1 MVYRM
6 IPCRPSCRLSI
17 TLALFL
23 ALTAFGVVGCMGP
36 KSLLREKN
44 QSALVQAES
53 TRDLSITDDIISDR
67 TMTVLRTCDWAKKV
81 KSHRQQ
87 VIDEIEPFVQSS
99 SESQLLFAVTEL
111 CFKEGRKLELERKYP
126 QAMRLYVQCLVYTY
140 RFLFEA
146 RFETARNA
154 YSPDFR
160 NMCILYN
167 ASTDRILHLLQ
178 YQLHDQAQTK
188 HSLPYQP
195 EMQYVLNGGEEALN
209 IEMKI
214 KTHDLKPEDVS
225 DIQFAADFDLNGTV
239 NRYRQHG
246 LGAPMMILNRYDENN
261 PASKYTPVKQ
271 FSVATALIRPN
282 MDAFDNEGDSLQDG
296 SESETHLT
304 IEFYDPIEKSSVE
317 IQEKKVPLESD
328 WTTALVASMDKVQTD
343 DVGTVGL
350 LTPDKLM
357 DVVPGSSRTVKGF
370 YMTQK
375 YDPNKIPVIMV
386 HGLASSQVTWLDMFN
401 TLRIVPEIRDRYQFW
416 FYLYPNG
423 QPFWVS
429 AAQFRADLAEIRQTL
444 DPTRTNPVFDQIVLV
459 GHSMGGLVSRMQTID
474 SGDHLWNLVSRE
486 SIDSLNGSPELK
498 AKLKSWFQFTYN
510 TSIHRVIFIAVPQ
523 RGSSMAN
530 LTTRSLGK
538 AFIAKSA
545 EIRDTFKELM
555 RNRNKD
561 IGATSFIYS
570 HSTSVDSLSA
580 YSPIF
585 PAMEKCIKSPYVKYH
600 SIIGQISDKTQR
612 SDGVVAYCSS
622 HLEGVESELIVE
634 SSHTEI
640 THCPATIVEVGRI
653 LIENIETY
661 R

>member
-1 MVYRM
+1 MAYRF
-6 IPCRPSCRLSI
+6 PSCRLSI
-17 TLALFL
+17 TLALIL
-23 ALTAFGVVGCMGP
+23 ALTAFGVVGCIGP
-36 KSLLREKN
+36 QSLLREKN
-44 QSALVQAES
+44 QSALMQAES
-53 TRDLSITDDIISDR
+53 TRELSLTDDILSDR
-67 TMTVLRTCDWAKKV
+67 TMTILRTCDWAKKV
-81 KSHRQQ
+81 RTNRQQ

-99 SESQLLFAVTEL
+99 TESQLLFTVSEL

-154 YSPDFR
+154 YSPDFH

-167 ASTDRILHLLQ
+167 ASADRILRLIQLQ
-178 YQLHDQAQTK
+178 LQDQAQTK

-246 LGAPMMILNRYDENN
+246 LGAPMMILNRYDENS
-261 PASKYTPVKQ
+261 PASKYTPVRQ

-282 MDAFDNEGDSLQDG
+282 MDAFDNEGDSLLDG
-296 SESETHLT
+296 SESETHLS
-304 IEFYDPIEKSSVE
+304 IEFYDPVEESSIE
-317 IQEKKVPLESD
+317 IQDKKVPLESD
-328 WTTALVASMDKVQTD
+328 WTTALVASMDKMHTD
-343 DVGTVGL
+343 DVGAVGL
-350 LTPDKLM
+350 LTPDKLL
-357 DVVPGSSRTVKGF
+357 DVIPGSSRTVKGF

-401 TLRIVPEIRDRYQFW
+401 TLRIIPEIRDRYQFW

-429 AAQFRADLAEIRQTL
+429 AAQFRADLEEIRQTL
-444 DPTRTNPVFDQIVLV
+444 DPTHSNPVFDQIVLI

-474 SGDHLWNLVSRE
+474 SGDHLWNLVSKD
-486 SIDSLNGSPELK
+486 SIDNLNGSPELK
-498 AKLKSWFQFTYN
+498 AKLKSWFKFTYN

-538 AFIAKSA
+538 AFIARTTDMK
-545 EIRDTFKELM
+545 DTFKELM
-555 RNRNKD
+555 SIRNND
-561 IGATSFIYS
+561 ISTTSFIYS

-580 YSPIF
+580 NSPIF

-600 SIIGQISDKTQR
+600 SIIGQMTDKSQR
-612 SDGVVAYCSS
+612 SDGVVAYTSS
-622 HLEGVESELIVE
+622 HLDDVESELVVE
-634 SSHTEI
+634 SIHTEI
-640 THCPATIVEVGRI
+640 TRCPATIIEVGRI
-653 LIENIETY
+653 LIENMETY

>member
-1 MVYRM
+1 MANRF
-6 IPCRPSCRLSI
+6 PSCRLSI
-17 TLALFL
+17 TLALIL
-23 ALTAFGVVGCMGP
+23 ALTALGVVGCFGP
-36 KSLLREKN
+36 QSLLREKN
-44 QSALVQAES
+44 QSALMQAES
-53 TRDLSITDDIISDR
+53 TRDLSLTDDILSDR
-67 TMTVLRTCDWAKKV
+67 TMTILRTCDWAKKV
-81 KSHRQQ
+81 KTHRQQ

-99 SESQLLFAVTEL
+99 TESQLLFAISEL
-111 CFKEGRKLELERKYP
+111 CYKEGRKLELERKYP
-126 QAMRLYVQCLVYTY
+126 KAMRLYVQCLVYTY
-140 RFLFEA
+140 RYLFEA
-146 RFETARNA
+146 RYEMARNA
-154 YSPDFR
+154 YSPDFH

-167 ASTDRILHLLQ
+167 ASADRILRLVQNQLL
-178 YQLHDQAQTK
+178 DQAQTK

-195 EMQYVLNGGEEALN
+195 ELQYVLSGGEETLN

-225 DIQFAADFDLNGTV
+225 DIQFASDFDLNGTI

-246 LGAPMMILNRYDENN
+246 LGAPMMILNRYDENS
-261 PASKYTPVKQ
+261 PASKYSPVRQ
-271 FSVATALIRPN
+271 FSVATAIIRPN
-282 MDAFDNEGDSLQDG
+282 LDAFNNEGDSLLEG
-296 SESETHLT
+296 SESEMHLS
-304 IEFYDPIEKSSVE
+304 IEFYDPIEKSTVE
-317 IQEKKVPLESD
+317 IQDKKVPLESD
-328 WTTALVASMDKVQTD
+328 WTAALAASMDNLQVE
-343 DVGTVGL
+343 DVASVGL
-350 LTPDKLM
+350 FTPDKLL
-357 DVVPGSSRTVKGF
+357 DVIPGSSRTVKGF

-386 HGLASSQVTWLDMFN
+386 HGLASSQITWLDMFN

-444 DPTRTNPVFDQIVLV
+444 DPTHSNPVFDRIVLI

-474 SGDHLWNLVSRE
+474 SGDHLWNLVSRD
-486 SIDSLNGSPELK
+486 SIDNLNGSPELK

-523 RGSSMAN
+523 RGSAMAN

-545 EIRDTFKELM
+545 DIKETFKELIK
-555 RNRNKD
+555 NRNKD

-570 HSTSVDSLSA
+570 HTTSVDSLSA
-580 YSPIF
+580 NSPIF

-600 SIIGQISDKTQR
+600 SIIGQITDKTQR
-612 SDGVVAYCSS
+612 SDGVVAYASS
-622 HLEGVESELIVE
+622 HLDDVESELVVE
-634 SSHTEI
+634 SVHTEI
-640 THCPATIVEVGRI
+640 TRCPATIVEVGRI

>member
-1 MVYRM
+1 MFS
-6 IPCRPSCRLSI
+6 CRPSCRLSI

-36 KSLLREKN
+36 KSLLRENNK
-44 QSALVQAES
+44 SSLMQAES
-53 TRDLSITDDIISDR
+53 IRELSLTDDILSER
-67 TMTVLRTCDWAKKV
+67 TMTILRTCDWAKKV
-81 KSHRQQ
+81 KTNRQQ

-99 SESQLLFAVTEL
+99 TESQLLFTVSEL
-111 CFKEGRKLELERKYP
+111 CYKEGRKLELERKYP

-154 YSPDFR
+154 YSPDFH

-167 ASTDRILHLLQ
+167 ASSDRILRLIQQQLQ
-178 YQLHDQAQTK
+178 DQAQTK

-209 IEMKI
+209 IEMVI

-225 DIQFAADFDLNGTV
+225 DIQFASDFDLNGTV

-246 LGAPMMILNRYDENN
+246 LGEPMMILNRYDVNS
-261 PASKYTPVKQ
+261 PASKYTPIRQ

-282 MDAFDNEGDSLQDG
+282 MDAFDNEGDSLLEG

-304 IEFYDPIEKSSVE
+304 IEFYDPVEKASVE

-328 WTTALVASMDKVQTD
+328 WTTALVASMDKINTD
-343 DVGTVGL
+343 DVASIGL
-350 LTPDKLM
+350 LTPDKLL
-357 DVVPGSSRTVKGF
+357 DVIPGSSRTVKGF

-401 TLRIVPEIRDRYQFW
+401 TLRIIPEIRDRYQFW

-444 DPTRTNPVFDQIVLV
+444 DPNHTNPVFDQIILI

-474 SGDHLWNLVSRE
+474 SGDHLWSLVSKD
-486 SIDSLNGSPELK
+486 SIDNLNGSPELK
-498 AKLKSWFQFTYN
+498 AKLGSWFKFTYN
-510 TSIHRVIFIAVPQ
+510 TSIHRVIYIATPQ
-523 RGSSMAN
+523 RGSAMAN

-538 AFIAKSA
+538 AFIAKTTD
-545 EIRDTFKELM
+545 IKDTFKELIKI
-555 RNRNKD
+555 RDKD

-570 HSTSVDSLSA
+570 HTTSVDSLSSN
-580 YSPIF
+580 SPIF

-600 SIIGQISDKTQR
+600 SIIGQISDKSQR
-612 SDGVVAYCSS
+612 SDGVVAYRSS
-622 HLEGVESELIVE
+622 HLDGVESELVVE

-653 LIENIETY
+653 LIENMETY